1 MLNLPARYCCLLLAV
16 SLFAAPSALAAPALR
31 HDTSRAARHPHH
43 HKNHG
48 HKSHQGAGRSKT
60 ARVVLAGNTSAL
72 VSATPTL
79 LGDEAVERQRDY
91 LNPGQA
97 EAFRFQALASG
108 ETGSLHLYVDSGNR
122 ARTVVVG
129 VYTNANGHPGA
140 LLSTGS
146 ASSVA
151 AGSWNTVSVSQSS
164 LASGSTYWIAI
175 LGEGGAL
182 HFRDRGNGPCPS
194 ESSAQTGLGKLPAA
208 WSTGP
213 LYADCPVSAYVSAGP
228 SLPAELPKE
237 ESTLPVES
245 PPPPPPVAPSDMT
258 SPAITGSAMLGH
270 TLKTSSGT
278 WTGSP
283 SAYTYKWQDCN
294 TSGASCSNIGGATST
309 TYTLASRD
317 VGHRLRAVVTATNE
331 GGSATATSPATAAVA
346 EPPAPPAETSPPP
359 AAPTNTALPA
369 ISGTDTEGDTLKAT
383 SGSWTGSPTGYT
395 YKWQDCDTSGAS
407 CSNIN
412 GATANSY
419 TLGSG
424 DVGDTLRVVVSATNE
439 GGSSTATSAAT
450 ATVEAPPVEPPPP
463 PPPPAA
469 PTNTTLPA
477 ISGTT
482 TQGQT
487 LSASTGKWTG
497 SPTAYTY
504 KWQDCNASGASCS
517 NIAGAAA
524 KSYTLGSSDVGD
536 TLRVV
541 VSATNEGGSTPATS
555 PATAPIAAEAS
566 ESGGGSETGGGSGG
580 GSEAGEPSSP
590 PSPACT
596 QTVSSVSSA
605 ASAASAA
612 AAGSAIC
619 LTAGSY
625 GHLSVSGKHSGNV
638 TIEPVPG
645 ASVSLEG
652 ASVASNSSYITIHD
666 FSIGGGVN
674 MGYGDSHITIDHNDI
689 NGQAPGAGGEG
700 VEGLTVNCSAPNA
713 PSYSGCTTTAP
724 DSYITINGNQIHGY
738 GMGGTEDAIHLN
750 NWEHITIT
758 ANDIYNLEEHGNH
771 TDAMQSVFGGH
782 YMTFAYNY
790 EHDNQAQGFFIKDGD
805 ASEVTVNENLF
816 VRNNNEP
823 ELYPGG
829 EYNIQVFNTTG
840 FTAANNTVWDGQ
852 DDILRAEGAAEAL
865 TANFNHNVEQDLAV
879 LHEGGG
885 PAYTLTEDYDIFK
898 EAPWTFTKGAHSKVE
913 AKPDFVNPAGE
924 DYELASNPNDIGVSW
939 QPSEYVYGPTGD

>member
-1 MLNLPARYCCLLLAV
+1 MLKIPARYCCVLLAV
-16 SLFAAPSALAAPALR
+16 SLFAAPSALAAPTLHR
-31 HDTSRAARHPHH
+31 DTSRAAHH
-43 HKNHG
+43 RTHHDKQHR
-48 HKSHQGAGRSKT
+48 HKSHKGTKHSHA
-60 ARVVLAGNTSAL
+60 ARLVLAGSTSAL
-72 VSATPTL
+72 APATATL

-108 ETGSLHLYVDSGNR
+108 ESGAMHLYVDSSNR
-122 ARTVVVG
+122 ARTIVVG
-129 VYTNANGHPGA
+129 LYASTNGRPGA

-146 ASSVA
+146 ASSIA
-151 AGSWNTVSVSQSS
+151 AGAWNTVAISQSPIV
-164 LASGSTYWIAI
+164 SGATYWVAI

-194 ESSAQTGLGKLPAA
+194 ESSAQTNLGKLPAA
-208 WSTGP
+208 WSAGP

-237 ESTLPVES
+237 ESTLPVEPPS
-245 PPPPPPVAPSDMT
+245 TPPPAAPAVMT
-258 SPAITGSAMLGH
+258 PPAITGTTMLGH
-270 TLKTSSGT
+270 TLKTTSGR
-278 WTGSP
+278 WTGNP
-283 SAYTYKWQDCN
+283 TAYSYKWQDCN
-294 TSGASCSNIGGATST
+294 TSGASCANISGATNTSYTLGSHDVNHKIRAVVTATNEGGSTTVTSPTTTPVAEPAPPVESVPPVETTPPIEETQPPPPPAAPSNTTLPAIAGTTTQGQTLSASNGKWAGSPTAYGYKWQDCNTSGTSCTNIGGATST
-309 TYTLASRD
+309 TYTL
-317 VGHRLRAVVTATNE
+317 
-331 GGSATATSPATAAVA
+331 
-346 EPPAPPAETSPPP
+346 
-359 AAPTNTALPA
+359 
-369 ISGTDTEGDTLKAT
+369 
-383 SGSWTGSPTGYT
+383 
-395 YKWQDCDTSGAS
+395 
-407 CSNIN
+407 
-412 GATANSY
+412 
-419 TLGSG
+419 GSG
-424 DVGDTLRVVVSATNE
+424 DVGHTIRVIVSATNE
-439 GGSSTATSAAT
+439 GGTTPATSAAT
-450 ATVEAPPVEPPPP
+450 ATIAAEPAPPVE
-463 PPPPAA
+463 
-469 PTNTTLPA
+469 
-477 ISGTT
+477 
-482 TQGQT
+482 
-487 LSASTGKWTG
+487 
-497 SPTAYTY
+497 
-504 KWQDCNASGASCS
+504 
-517 NIAGAAA
+517 
-524 KSYTLGSSDVGD
+524 
-536 TLRVV
+536 
-541 VSATNEGGSTPATS
+541 
-555 PATAPIAAEAS
+555 
-566 ESGGGSETGGGSGG
+566 ESGSGPGGSETGGGAG
-580 GSEAGEPSSP
+580 GSETGGGPTSP

-596 QTVSSVSSA
+596 QTTSSVSSA
-605 ASAASAA
+605 ASAASSA
-612 AAGSAIC
+612 AAGSAVC

-625 GHLSVSGKHSGNV
+625 GHLSLSGKHSANV
-638 TIEPVPG
+638 TVEPVPG

-652 ASVASNSSYITIHD
+652 ASIASNSSYITIHD
-666 FSIGGGVN
+666 FNIGGGVN
-674 MGYGDSHITIDHNDI
+674 MGYGDSHITIDHNNI
-689 NGQAPGAGGEG
+689 NGQAPGGGGEG

-816 VRNNNEP
+816 LRNNNEP

-840 FTAANNTVWDGQ
+840 FTATNNTVWDGQ

-913 AKPDFVNPAGE
+913 ANPDFVNPAGE
-924 DYELASNPNDIGVSW
+924 DYELASNPNDIGVDW